1 VLFLAAV
8 RGRGLAEAVTA
19 LSFAVCVY
27 VYGVRGVCGDS
38 GLERL
43 KSLLGV
49 IDGGK
54 VHDRLGAVGFLC
66 RGRRVGGHEGIYGTS
81 ADGIVRLHVADFGRL
96 RVREQLARH
105 HLEHCDANCLGAMA
119 RSVSR
124 ARAVIKH
131 LWGTQAFYQ
140 RMPPSQRSCVLWA
153 WMAF

>member
-1 VLFLAAV
+1 M
-8 RGRGLAEAVTA
+8 
-19 LSFAVCVY
+19 
-27 VYGVRGVCGDS
+27 
-38 GLERL
+38 
-43 KSLLGV
+43 LGV

-131 LWGTQAFYQ
+131 LWVLGTQAFYQ
-140 RMPPSQRSCVLWA
+140 RMPPPQMIRVLRA
-153 WMAF
+153 WMAFQAGSECT